1 MRPCRG
7 WSATSSSRSNTIAEG
22 PRRDPPLAHVALGAN
37 LGDPLAALIAAAG
50 ALARLGELVAVSAA
64 WRTEPVGGPAG
75 QPAYR
80 NAVVLWRPARPWRG
94 PTSALAGMLAIE
106 RGLGRERRE
115 RWGPRRI
122 DLDLLAWDA
131 DDDRVPEARPRHG
144 GREGHPELPHPR
156 ALERAFVLL
165 PWAEVAPGW
174 VHPGAGRS
182 LADLA
187 DASDRSGA
195 ELVAGAEAR
204 RWATAFGPLAGP
216 W

>member
-1 MRPCRG
+1 
-7 WSATSSSRSNTIAEG
+7 
-22 PRRDPPLAHVALGAN
+22 
-37 LGDPLAALIAAAG
+37 
-50 ALARLGELVAVSAA
+50 VSTA

-80 NAVVLWRPARPWRG
+80 NAVVLWRPAPPWRN

-106 RGLGRERRE
+106 RGLGRVRRE

-131 DDDRVPEARPRHG
+131 DDDRVREARPRPS
-144 GREGHPELPHPR
+144 GREARPELPHPR

-174 VHPGAGRS
+174 VHPGAGRP

-187 DASDRSGA
+187 DAGHRSGA
-195 ELVAGAEAR
+195 EVVAGAEAR
-204 RWATAFGPLAGP
+204 RWTAAFGPHAGP

>member
-1 MRPCRG
+1 M
-7 WSATSSSRSNTIAEG
+7 
-22 PRRDPPLAHVALGAN
+22 ALGAN
-37 LGDPLAALIAAAG
+37 LGDPLAALIAAAT
-50 ALARLGELVAVSAA
+50 ALARLGELVALSSA
-64 WRTEPVGGPAG
+64 WRTAPVGGPPG

-80 NAVVLWRPARPWRG
+80 NAVALWRPAPPWRR
-94 PTSALAGMLAIE
+94 PAAALAAMLAVE
-106 RGLGRERRE
+106 RALGRERRE

-131 DDDRVPEARPRHG
+131 GEMGPSRGAPGDRAAR
-144 GREGHPELPHPR
+144 PELPHPR

-174 VHPGAGRS
+174 VHPDAGRS

-187 DASDRSGA
+187 GVVDRSGA
-195 ELVAGAEAR
+195 RALGADEGVGEDA
-204 RWATAFGPLAGP
+204 RWAAARGRLVGP

>member
-1 MRPCRG
+1 M
-7 WSATSSSRSNTIAEG
+7 
-22 PRRDPPLAHVALGAN
+22 AHVALGAN
-37 LGDPLAALIAAAG
+37 LGDPLGALIVAAT
-50 ALARLGELVAVSAA
+50 ALARLGELVAASAA

-80 NAVVLWRPARPWRG
+80 NAVVLWRPAPPWRS
-94 PTSALAGMLAIE
+94 PAAALAAMLAVE

-115 RWGPRRI
+115 RWGPRHI

-131 DDDRVPEARPRHG
+131 GDDPAHDVRPGPR
-144 GREGHPELPHPR
+144 GRQGRPELPHPR

-174 VHPGAGRS
+174 IHPDARRS

-187 DASDRSGA
+187 RAIDRSGA
-195 ELVAGAEAR
+195 DAVDEVEGR
-204 RWATAFGPLAGP
+204 RWAAGLGPRVGP